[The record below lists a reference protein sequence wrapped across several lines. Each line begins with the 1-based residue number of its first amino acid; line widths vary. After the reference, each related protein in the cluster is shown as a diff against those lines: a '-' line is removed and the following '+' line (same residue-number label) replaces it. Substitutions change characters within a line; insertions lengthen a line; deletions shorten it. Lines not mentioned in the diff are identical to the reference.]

1 MKQAAWADAM
11 RWDSVRSRE
20 GCPICQ
26 AGQPRDVIAEGAATW
41 VTAAPEADLPGYA
54 CVVSKHH
61 VVEPFDLSRTDAA
74 SFFAEAMSA
83 ARLLAGLTGAVKMNY
98 GIHGNVI
105 PHLHMHLWPRF
116 AADPYDIGG
125 IPAHV
130 ASFTRTPAEI
140 DAMREA
146 LVDYASLR
154 GHS

>member
-1 MKQAAWADAM
+1 
-11 RWDSVRSRE
+11 
-20 GCPICQ
+20 
-26 AGQPRDVIAEGAATW
+26 
-41 VTAAPEADLPGYA
+41 
-54 CVVSKHH
+54 
-61 VVEPFDLSRTDAA
+61 
-74 SFFAEAMSA
+74 
-83 ARLLAGLTGAVKMNY
+83 MNY

-116 AADPYDIGG
+116 AEDPYDIGG